1 MEDGKE
7 DRKKEGKEVRREGG
21 RKRGREGE
29 RMMPFPHNS
38 YSRQKLNSNRML
50 VPEKI

>member
-21 RKRGREGE
+21 KEYDA
-29 RMMPFPHNS
+29 FS
-38 YSRQKLNSNRML
+38 T
-50 VPEKI
+50 